1 MAFLVSSMICASAM
15 SQTMYG
21 LTYQLPVNNQYE
33 KYETYRAF
41 MVRFDDG
48 TGFVRVSFERN
59 GQHYL
64 VHMNTREEMETIKAE
79 KRNQED
85 TTYLLIQ
92 GENPEV
98 MRGQD
103 QSVLKNFKVEAFGF
117 YADKEG
123 YFVPWKIFKGDLL
136 DENED
141 VLVGEYDEDGLILL
155 DDSDLTKDVVLEFFN
170 EDEEIYQSRFVATT
184 RPVSAPTAGA
194 TLRLIVVADTQDEEV
209 GVTCEKDKNRTIKN
223 YRELAGFMQIGFKE
237 TVIAGTDFGKK
248 NVLEAINALKPSPQ
262 DIVVFYYT
270 GHGFNY
276 NNKPYQYPLL
286 ALRQASFDPLN
297 ENSLAMEDIY
307 AALKAKGARLTLVM
321 SDCCNSDPSAIAPT
335 MPDIARTRSTGP
347 VWDINNCRQLF
358 FPEKPTAI
366 LLTAASKGELAAGN
380 VSFGGFFSYNFKA
393 SMDRFLSQFNAMG
406 RVSWEAIAEE
416 AKKQTIAKANN
427 TDCDIPNVGKR
438 PCVQNPVFKIEKR

>member
-1 MAFLVSSMICASAM
+1 MFMSKLIAFLICSMVCTSAI

-21 LTYQLPVNNQYE
+21 LTYQLPVDDQYE

-48 TGFVRVSFERN
+48 TGFVRISFVRN
-59 GQHYL
+59 GQDYL
-64 VHMNTREEMETIKAE
+64 VHMNTTEEMTTLKAE
-79 KRNQED
+79 KSNQQD

-92 GENPEV
+92 GDKPEFIRGNNPSV
-98 MRGQD
+98 MKG
-103 QSVLKNFKVEAFGF
+103 FKVEAFGF
-117 YADKEG
+117 FADAEG
-123 YFVPWKIFKGDLL
+123 YFVPWKIFKGDLM
-136 DENED
+136 DDNEN
-141 VLVGEYDEDGLILL
+141 VLVGDYDEDGLILL
-155 DDSDLTKDVVLEFFN
+155 DDSDLTKDLVIEFFT

-184 RPVSAPTAGA
+184 RPVSAPTSGA
-194 TLRLIVVADTQDEEV
+194 TLRLI
-209 GVTCEKDKNRTIKN
+209 EKDKSRTVKN

-237 TVIAGTDFGKK
+237 TVIAGADFGKTK
-248 NVLEAINALKPSPQ
+248 VLEAINALKPTPQ

-276 NNKPYQYPLL
+276 NNKPYQYPIL
-286 ALRQASFDPLN
+286 ALRQASYQPLN
-297 ENSLAMEDIY
+297 EHSLAMEEIY
-307 AALKAKGARLTLVM
+307 ASLKSKGARLTLVM

-335 MPDIARTRSTGP
+335 MPDVARTRSTGP

-366 LLTAASKGELAAGN
+366 LMTAASKGELAAGN

-393 SMDRFLSQFNAMG
+393 SMDRFLSQFNAIG

-427 TDCDIPNVGKR
+427 TDCNIPNVGIK
-438 PCVQNPVFKIEKR
+438 PCVQNPVFKIEIR